1 MKKVIAWLLV
11 LALTAA
17 VSIGATLAYLT
28 DTDEDVNVMTLGKV
42 KIDQLEYE
50 RINDESKDKDATVQ
64 EFQNYKPL
72 YPAITEEGF
81 DYTPGDT
88 YVDWAQIG
96 KDGYTS
102 DIWNPSKINNE
113 VDKMVFVKNEGD
125 YDAYVRSVFAFEAGN
140 YETLDQYLSKVH
152 LNLNDTGW
160 TWEWMKK
167 PVAMP
172 NEEGGTTN
180 YFIATATY
188 NKVLT
193 PGALTEISLSQISL
207 DKSATNA
214 DVEAFG
220 DTYEVLV
227 KSQAIQTDGFINAV
241 EALDGGFGEITESN
255 LPFEVKQPEP
265 PTGGIDVRSA
275 LRFYQGD
282 ANQPIHTQVVN
293 VIFGKNKDYPEIV
306 NNYEGTLVT
315 EEQEVKV
322 YSYYVPNG
330 TGYDIYFL
338 SDGPIYAPANS
349 AELFIGMSSLVKVD
363 TANLDVSRVT
373 DMYKMFRDCTSLTT
387 IDVSDWDTSKVTNM
401 GHMFRACFALE
412 WIDVSN
418 WDTGKVEA
426 FNSMFSDSKANK
438 SRMKINNLDF
448 SGWDMSSATDISYMF
463 YGCGK
468 MTDLDLSGWDVSK
481 VTTMNHT
488 FCDCSNMKNYN
499 FTGWNTKSLEVMNGA
514 FNGNNSLVTID
525 LSDFDT
531 QNVNDFGQ
539 LFDGCTSLEN
549 IIGLNNWDTSKAIYF
564 YEFLTSTKVREIDLS
579 SFSASNVQLTKRM
592 FYNNKEL
599 TTIYVSDKWQLDIST
614 LDTTSEDAAYS
625 GMTNMFDSN
634 PKLVGGN
641 GSTPVSLGNKTHTGA
656 FYARV
661 DTDETPGLMT
671 HIKDKPVTNP

>member
-28 DTDEDVNVMTLGKV
+28 NTDEDVNVMTLGKV

-50 RINDESKDKDATVQ
+50 RVDTETKDDAAQVQ
-64 EFQNYKPL
+64 KFHDNHPL
-72 YPAITEEGF
+72 YPVVTDKDKFDWETNEG
-81 DYTPGDT
+81 T
-88 YVDWAQIG
+88 VNWAQIG

-102 DIWNPSKINNE
+102 GIWNPEKINNE
-113 VDKMVFVKNEGD
+113 LDKMVFVKNKGD
-125 YDAYVRSVFAFEAGN
+125 YDAFVRSVFAFEANG
-140 YETLDQYLSKVH
+140 YTLEQFKALFH
-152 LNLNDTGW
+152 LNINETDW
-160 TWEWMKK
+160 TWDWVAT
-167 PVAMP
+167 PVAIP
-172 NEEGGTTN
+172 NAEGTATTN
-180 YFIATATY
+180 YIVATATY
-188 NKVLT
+188 NKVLK
-193 PGALTEISLSQISL
+193 PGQITEISLSQVAL
-207 DKSATNA
+207 DSSAANG
-214 DVEAFG
+214 DIEGFG
-220 DTYEVLV
+220 DTYQILV
-227 KSQAIQTDGFINAV
+227 KSQGIQADGFENPE
-241 EALDGGFGEITESN
+241 EALDEGFQAVSATNIPWENDSATKGADMRNALHYLNGDKTKQITKQVTNVYFGLNSAYPALAAEEGFLVDVEQDNEIY
-255 LPFEVKQPEP
+255 V
-265 PTGGIDVRSA
+265 
-275 LRFYQGD
+275 
-282 ANQPIHTQVVN
+282 H
-293 VIFGKNKDYPEIV
+293 
-306 NNYEGTLVT
+306 
-315 EEQEVKV
+315 
-322 YSYYVPNG
+322 YVPNG

-387 IDVSDWDTSKVTNM
+387 IDVSDWDTSNVTRM

-418 WDTGKVEA
+418 WDTGKVEV
-426 FNSMFSDSKANK
+426 FNSMFSDSKSNT

-448 SGWDMSSATDISYMF
+448 SGWDMSSATNISYMF

-499 FTGWNTKSLEVMNGA
+499 FSGWNTKSLEVMNGA
-514 FNGNNSLVTID
+514 FNGNDSLVTID

-539 LFDGCTSLEN
+539 LFDGCKSLEN

-579 SFSASNVQLTKRM
+579 SFSASQVQYTKRM

-599 TTIYVSDKWQLDIST
+599 TTIYVSDKWNLDIST
-614 LDTTSEDAAYS
+614 LDTTSSDAAYS

-656 FYARV
+656 LYARV